1 MSRVDSRPRTTGRA
15 PAVGLA
21 ATLVLVAAAVLVPL
35 ATGWQVHPRDDDLGF
50 APTHGTWQ
58 PGVGVGTPLAL
69 ALAVAGVRWGPSL
82 AQTLPWRRL
91 LLLSAAAAAAW
102 MLALA
107 LVDGPSGLTRAL
119 GNRWEY
125 LPTARDVTSVP
136 ELLSTF
142 TSRIPYSAAPD
153 NWVTHVAGHPPGALL
168 FFVGLVRLGLGG
180 DLAAALV
187 VTALAAT
194 TAPAVLVALRALG
207 APSAARS
214 AAPYL
219 VLTPAAVYLCVSA
232 DAVFTATAAWG
243 LAALAL
249 ATSARSGRALTGWAL
264 LAGLLLGT
272 CVTFSYGLPLLGT
285 LCLAVLAAGRRWA
298 PLPLAAASALVPVLA
313 LWAGGYAIWEAYPVL
328 VERYWDGIASR
339 RPAAYWSWGNL
350 AALAVSA
357 GPVVGAGLAAA
368 GAWAGRL
375 LPGRDLGAGEAGEAG
390 GAGERR
396 VVVLLVAGA
405 AAFVVL
411 ASLSQM
417 SKGEVERIWLP
428 VVPWLSLALLALPR
442 RWAVPALGGQVAWA
456 LLVQHLLYTSW

>member
-1 MSRVDSRPRTTGRA
+1 MATGRA
-15 PAVGLA
+15 PLVGLL
-21 ATLVLVAAAVLVPL
+21 ATLLLVAAGVLVPL
-35 ATGWQVHPRDDDLGF
+35 LTGWQVHPRDDDLGF
-50 APTHGTWQ
+50 APTHGIWQ
-58 PGVGVGTPLAL
+58 PGLGVGTPVAL
-69 ALAVAGVRWGPSL
+69 ALAVAGVRWGPRL
-82 AQTLPWRRL
+82 AQRLPWGRL
-91 LLLSAAAAAAW
+91 LLVSAVAAAAW

-125 LPTARDVTSVP
+125 LPTAREVTSVP

-142 TSRIPYSAAPD
+142 TARIPYSAAPD

-168 FFVGLVRLGLGG
+168 FFVALVRLGLGG
-180 DLAAALV
+180 DLAAGLV
-187 VTALAAT
+187 VTAVAAT
-194 TAPAVLVALRALG
+194 TVPAVLVALRALG
-207 APSAARS
+207 APTAARA

-219 VLTPAAVYLCVSA
+219 VLSPAAVYLCVSA

-243 LAALAL
+243 LATLAL
-249 ATSARSGRALTGWAL
+249 ATTARAASARTAWAV

-285 LCLAVLAAGRRWA
+285 LCLAVLAAGRRWT
-298 PLPLAAASALVPVLA
+298 PLPVAAVSALVPL
-313 LWAGGYAIWEAYPVL
+313 LLLLAGGYAIWEAYPVL

-357 GPVVGAGLAAA
+357 GPLVGAGLAAA
-368 GAWAGRL
+368 GRWGREVTAAG
-375 LPGRDLGAGEAGEAG
+375 DGAAR
-390 GAGERR
+390 ERR
-396 VVVLLVAGA
+396 AVVLLVAGA
-405 AAFVVL
+405 AAFVLL

-428 VVPWLSLALLALPR
+428 VVPWMALALLALPP
-442 RWAVPALGGQVAWA
+442 RWAGPALAGQVAWA
-456 LLVQHLLYTSW
+456 LVVQHLLYTSW

>member
-1 MSRVDSRPRTTGRA
+1 VSRLAQEPPVLERRGDRA
-15 PAVGLA
+15 PLLGLVA
-21 ATLVLVAAAVLVPL
+21 ALLLVAAAVVVPL
-35 ATGWQVHPRDDDLGF
+35 ASGWDVHPRDDDRGF
-50 APTHGTWQ
+50 APTHGIWD
-58 PGVGVGTPLAL
+58 PGLGVGTPFALAL
-69 ALAVAGVRWGPSL
+69 ALAGVRWGPAL
-82 AQTLPWRRL
+82 AQRLPWGRL
-91 LLLSAAAAAAW
+91 LWVTGAAAAAW

-125 LPTARDVTSVP
+125 LPTAREVGSVP
-136 ELLSTF
+136 ELLATY
-142 TSRIPYSAAPD
+142 TARIPYSAAPD

-180 DLAAALV
+180 DLAAGLV
-187 VTALAAT
+187 VTVLAAT

-207 APSAARS
+207 APSAART
-214 AAPYL
+214 AAPL
-219 VLTPAAVYLCVSA
+219 LALSPAAVYLCVSA

-249 ATSARSGRALTGWAL
+249 ATRARRGAALAGWSV

-285 LCLAVLAAGRRWA
+285 LCLAVLAAGRRWS
-298 PLPLAAASALVPVLA
+298 PLPVAAAAALVPVALLA
-313 LWAGGYAIWEAYPVL
+313 SGGYLLWEAYPVL

-350 AALAVSA
+350 AALVVCA
-357 GPVVGAGLAAA
+357 GPVVGAGLAALR
-368 GAWAGRL
+368 GRSDWSNG
-375 LPGRDLGAGEAGEAG
+375 PE
-390 GAGERR
+390 AGERR

-405 AAFVVL
+405 VGFVLL

-428 VVPWLSLALLALPR
+428 LVPWLSLALLALPR
-442 RWAVPALGGQVAWA
+442 RWARWGTGLQVAWA